1 MIDCSSVFIQMRDDK
16 KKSVKRSFSLKA
28 AIQLA
33 APHTW
38 PAAFL
43 PVLLGSALAYAGGAS
58 VNSWLLLTALATGIL
73 LQAAVN
79 TLNDYRDFVNG
90 IDTAANCDDPT
101 DAALIYECDDPRSV
115 KIFGFSLLAA
125 AAVLGAVLV
134 YISGLG
140 MLIYGGLAFLAIAL
154 YTLPGVNFSSL
165 PLGEL
170 LSGTAMGCVLTC
182 ASYHAQAGG
191 CSAETAILSIPAV
204 LTIAN
209 IMLANNTSDIERDRE
224 GSRRTFPVCV
234 GRGLAQ
240 TTLRLIIIITIIMV
254 TLAAFIRFPGG
265 LPIVPVLFIG
275 TALAAYPLF
284 TRPRTP
290 DVRAESM
297 RCILAAHKWTIASY
311 IAVIMLHCITQG

>member
-1 MIDCSSVFIQMRDDK
+1 MRMKVDRI
-16 KKSVKRSFSLKA
+16 KSGTRPFSFKA
-28 AIQLA
+28 AVQLA

-38 PAAFL
+38 PAAVL
-43 PVLLGSALAYAGGAS
+43 PVLLGSALAYAVGVALNG
-58 VNSWLLLTALATGIL
+58 WLLLTALATGVL

-101 DAALIYECDDPRSV
+101 DAALVYECDSPRNV

-125 AAVLGAVLV
+125 AAALGAILV
-134 YISGLG
+134 YFSGMW
-140 MLIYGGLAFLAIAL
+140 MLLYGGLAFAAIAL

-182 ASYHAQAGG
+182 ASYHAQTGG
-191 CSAETAILSIPAV
+191 CSAEIAILSIPAV

-224 GSRRTFPVCV
+224 GTRRTFPVCV
-234 GRGLAQ
+234 GRNAAQ
-240 TTLRLIIIITIIMV
+240 TTLRLIVIITVLMV
-254 TLAAFIRFPGG
+254 TLTAFLIFPGG
-265 LPIVPVLFIG
+265 LPVVPVLITG
-275 TALAAYPLF
+275 TALAASPLF

-311 IAVIMLHCITQG
+311 IAMIIMHRITRG